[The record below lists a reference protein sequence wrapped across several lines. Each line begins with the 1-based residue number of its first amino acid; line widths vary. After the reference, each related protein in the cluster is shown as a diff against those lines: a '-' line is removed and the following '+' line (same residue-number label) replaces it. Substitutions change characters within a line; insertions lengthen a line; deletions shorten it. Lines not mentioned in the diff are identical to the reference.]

1 MRELTHNKTNI
12 NYIHT
17 QKSYAPPIK
26 ISNFL
31 LYESPR
37 YIILIW
43 MVLQRFVN
51 KMILFPLTIIMS
63 LEPNRMHV
71 KLQNHNFR
79 KIQYLH
85 VLLFGYK

>member
-1 MRELTHNKTNI
+1 MNQVLFKYTLKKVKH
-12 NYIHT
+12 
-17 QKSYAPPIK
+17 PPIK

-31 LYESPR
+31 LYESPS
-37 YIILIW
+37 YVILIW

-85 VLLFGYK
+85 VLLHVLQF